1 MTLHLIPSPETPCG
15 TIEQISF
22 TMDQFTPVN
31 ATESFYCQHNAIG
44 LLCLS
49 ASEFLSASF
58 QDICPSGN
66 CISDC
71 ADPNYLYTDVSQ
83 KYPGRNI
90 LNNVANQ
97 PLYSICLAVANISRS
112 LDNDIVPAV
121 QATELRPYFDVK
133 SDRELETV
141 SSTTTRCLI
150 STCDQSRYSDSCTS
164 ACSPTTLL
172 INNTTPSLLGVRTCL
187 KSLCTSGGLPFANQD
202 IAGIG
207 VGSARFQS
215 YLSPLLGLWLT
226 VSARSRYLTL
236 YSLSC
241 VSYCGSA
248 SSFQTQSTP

>member
-1 MTLHLIPSPETPCG
+1 
-15 TIEQISF
+15 
-22 TMDQFTPVN
+22 MDKFTPVN

-49 ASEFLSASF
+49 ASEFSSASF

-71 ADPNYLYTDVSQ
+71 MHPDHLYAHVSQ
-83 KYPGRNI
+83 EYPGRNI
-90 LNNVANQ
+90 LNNVADQ

-112 LDNDIVPAV
+112 LDNEIVPAA

-150 STCDQSRYSDSCTS
+150 STCDQSKYSDSCTS
-164 ACSPTTLL
+164 ACSPASLL
-172 INNTTPSLLGVRTCL
+172 INSTTPSLLGVRTCL

-207 VGSARFQS
+207 VGSARFRP
-215 YLSPLLGLWLT
+215 YLSSLLGLRLT
-226 VSARSRYLTL
+226 VSARFRYLTL
-236 YSLSC
+236 YSVYC
-241 VSYCGSA
+241 VSYYGSA
-248 SSFQTQSTP
+248 SSFQA